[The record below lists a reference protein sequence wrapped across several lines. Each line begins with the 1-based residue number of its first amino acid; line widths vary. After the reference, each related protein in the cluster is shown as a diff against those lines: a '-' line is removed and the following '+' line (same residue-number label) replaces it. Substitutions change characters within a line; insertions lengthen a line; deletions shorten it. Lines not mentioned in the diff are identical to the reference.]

1 MQYNAQVRAGRRMVP
16 VAWEL
21 LSYFTLDPTPVIARH
36 CAAQK
41 TARRREP
48 LEPRSASSWRGCH
61 IERKAPA
68 LLPINGGIFSGID
81 TAGVRGPDG
90 GVGQS
95 CRWSGCI
102 ESLPRERG

>member
-1 MQYNAQVRAGRRMVP
+1 MLRSEPGAEWCPLHGSCYHISPWTQPQL
-16 VAWEL
+16 W
-21 LSYFTLDPTPVIARH
+21 LDTG
-36 CAAQK
+36 AAQK

-61 IERKAPA
+61 IERKAQA

-95 CRWSGCI
+95 CRMS
-102 ESLPRERG
+102 